1 MSNSFQFL
9 QNHKNHQYSCFSQQK
24 SHSLDSLVNRIIQ
37 AEESWK
43 FLSGTVRPI
52 PLQIIFI
59 LWEKYYSFSVLSLSH
74 KYLILVTA
82 SQSTLGGSLP
92 LTCRNIL
99 FCNLYLSSQDISC
112 SSRLP
117 DQRNKQTFMQSECY
131 EIPEARGHSEI
142 MEGLGTEKFHYSTGG

>member
-1 MSNSFQFL
+1 ML
-9 QNHKNHQYSCFSQQK
+9 RRTSCRSDSALGQCQIPFRIIKIINIHVFPSKK

-59 LWEKYYSFSVLSLSH
+59 LWEKYYSFSVPSLAQ

-82 SQSTLGGSLP
+82 SQSTLAGSLP
-92 LTCRNIL
+92 FTCRNIL
-99 FCNLYLSSQDISC
+99 FCNLHLSSQDISC
-112 SSRLP
+112 SNRLP
-117 DQRNKQTFMQSECY
+117 GQRKGHNKLTLM
-131 EIPEARGHSEI
+131 
-142 MEGLGTEKFHYSTGG
+142 